1 VLNNPNKRQQKLF
14 IKTHLNYY
22 IDLVIQIAMVND
34 LEKVTEHVVRI
45 VFHHSIIR
53 VHVVINIQRRLVG
66 AWILGILARTT
77 SFKR

>member
-1 VLNNPNKRQQKLF
+1 VLNNPNKRQRKLF

-45 VFHHSIIR
+45 LFHHSIIR

>member
-1 VLNNPNKRQQKLF
+1 VLNNPNKRQRKLF

-66 AWILGILARTT
+66 AWILGILA
-77 SFKR
+77 